1 MTQEAYE
8 ALRKKGYALAGGLR
22 DLSQRACVYHHMYE
36 DSGNRNVFP
45 LLAAHGALWASGY
58 FRKGM
63 LGGKVLSIQ
72 YLLTP
77 RRLWQQL
84 DSLRVFADKFRDI
97 NRRVCAE
104 SYAMYYYTKSHEEND
119 FIRSVIGQDFAK
131 ALYECHRSRELGSQF
146 GRESR
151 EELFTQFFLW
161 EQENIVAP
169 SVTEAYATFHW
180 RAVKY
185 LALRPRIE
193 FSYFGEEHDLPFAD
207 FSSKRE
213 RVAKGIMAYRRAE
226 EVGLLEVEKGLRC
239 YGIMPAAFFRDPR
252 AHYRAISRG
261 AMPEHLQR
269 PDGAAQLNCA
279 AESPP

>member
-1 MTQEAYE
+1 MTKEAYE
-8 ALRKKGYALAGGLR
+8 ILREKGFALAGGLR

-58 FRKGM
+58 FKKGM
-63 LGGKVLSIQ
+63 FGGKVLSIQ

-77 RRLWQQL
+77 WLAKRHL
-84 DSLRVFADKFRDI
+84 DSLSEFADKFRGI

-104 SYAMYYYTKSHEEND
+104 SYALYYYTRSHEEND
-119 FIRSVIGQDFAK
+119 FIRSIIGNDFAK
-131 ALYECHRSRELGSQF
+131 VLYECHRSNDLGSRF
-146 GRESR
+146 SRESR
-151 EELFTQFFLW
+151 EELFNQFFRW

-193 FSYFGEEHDLPFAD
+193 FSYFGKGYDLPFED
-207 FSSKRE
+207 FSSKQE
-213 RVAKGIMAYRRAE
+213 RMAKGVVAYRRAE
-226 EVGLLEVEKGLRC
+226 HVGMAHVEEALRC
-239 YGIMPAAFFRDPR
+239 YRILPAAFFHDPR
-252 AHYRAISRG
+252 AHYQAIERGTLPHQSQQEPRSRRA
-261 AMPEHLQR
+261 
-269 PDGAAQLNCA
+269 AA
-279 AESPP
+279 